1 MIVPDRLSKQFLSVT
16 MVFALFTGC
25 EEEPENAMNPV
36 SHALEIPQSTRLTS
50 PFPQPTGD
58 PSAPALEEERDTL
71 YLIADTHTN
80 IFVSLADGDPV
91 GFNVQVKGASEYFN
105 VTSKNAFLDLQS
117 TALGFAITVKENTA
131 PASFSILYNVY
142 DANGRVSNT
151 IERTVIISGLPGKN
165 SEFLSGKM
173 WSMVKEIWGSAPAT
187 ETKVMGEPSIVEFT
201 LPGNCGGQPGPVKAF
216 QITRIDY
223 EYYTFSSNGSF
234 DMEVKN
240 YNQLL
245 NGLSEDGCS
254 PKYAIIDEIG
264 HYHGVWSYHS
274 DTRTLILRYKKENIA
289 NELEQQFRVSIKDGI
304 LTLVMLHYSVPATFV
319 LQ

>member
-1 MIVPDRLSKQFLSVT
+1 MVLDSLPKQFLSVT
-16 MVFALFTGC
+16 MVLALFTGC

-50 PFPQPTGD
+50 PFPQPTRD
-58 PSAPALEEERDTL
+58 PSAPTLEDERDTL
-71 YLIADTHTN
+71 YLIADIHTN
-80 IFVSLADGDPV
+80 IFVSVANGDPV

-142 DANGRVSNT
+142 DAKGRVSNT
-151 IERTVIISGLPGKN
+151 VERTVIISGLPGKN
-165 SEFLSGKM
+165 SEFLSDKV
-173 WSMVKEIWGSAPAT
+173 WSMVKEVWGSTPST
-187 ETKVMGEPSIVEFT
+187 ETTVMGEPKVVEFT
-201 LPGNCGGQPGPVKAF
+201 LPGECGGQPGPVKAL
-216 QITRIDY
+216 QITRTDY

-234 DMEVKN
+234 NMEIKN

-254 PKYAIIDEIG
+254 PKYTITDEIS
-264 HYHGVWSYHS
+264 HYRGVWSYHS

-289 NELEQQFRVSIKDGI
+289 NDQERQFRVSIKNSI
-304 LTLVMLHYSVPATFV
+304 LTLVMLHYPVPATFV